1 MMAFANIGLTP
12 DRGVSYLLPRV
23 VGLRRALDFT
33 LNRRALTADEAL
45 GWSLVNAIADDQAEA
60 AVHVA
65 RKISDGPAVAL
76 GQARRLLRAAH
87 DVNRDEHAVDEGRT
101 ISWALMQ
108 EESRSLMEGLSSL

>member
-1 MMAFANIGLTP
+1 MAFANIGLTP

-23 VGLRRALDFT
+23 VGL
-33 LNRRALTADEAL
+33 RRALTADEAL

-76 GQARRLLRAAH
+76 GRARRLQR
-87 DVNRDEHAVDEGRT
+87 
-101 ISWALMQ
+101 
-108 EESRSLMEGLSSL
+108 SRRLARPAGYRWLLLGLSSRPMSRAWSGCSAGTIPE

>member
-33 LNRRALTADEAL
+33 LNRRVLTADEAL
-45 GWSLVNAIADDQAEA
+45 RWSLVNAIADDQAEA

-65 RKISDGPAVAL
+65 RKISDGPLSLSAKRVACCE
-76 GQARRLLRAAH
+76 RPI
-87 DVNRDEHAVDEGRT
+87 T
-101 ISWALMQ
+101 
-108 EESRSLMEGLSSL
+108 

>member
-1 MMAFANIGLTP
+1 MAFANIGLTP

-33 LNRRALTADEAL
+33 LNRRVLTADEAL
-45 GWSLVNAIADDQAEA
+45 RWSLVNAIADDQAEA

-65 RKISDGPAVAL
+65 RKISDGLAFAL

-87 DVNRDEHAVDEGRT
+87 DVNRDGHAVDEGRT